1 MSDIFREVDEDIRHE
16 KFRRLWDRLGVWVI
30 ILAVAIVAGTAGYRG
45 WLYWQGQQ
53 SMKAG
58 DAYLEAV
65 RLAQDGKAEE
75 AEAAFAA
82 MGSATGGYPVLAKF
96 RLAESLAASG
106 KADEAVAAYDALAA
120 DSSVEAVLRGLA
132 AVRAGYIALDT
143 ADLAALKAR
152 LEPLTDENNS
162 WRFAAREILAF
173 AAWSA
178 GDMDAAI
185 AYASQITDD
194 AAAPREIGARVSIL
208 TKVIRGSQP
217 SIADKGET
225 N

>member
-45 WLYWQGQQ
+45 WLYWQQQQ

-58 DAYLEAV
+58 DAFMEAV
-65 RLAQDGKAEE
+65 KLSQDGKTAE

-82 MGSATGGYPVLAKF
+82 MSAATGGYPVLAKF
-96 RLAESLAASG
+96 RLAESLSASG

-120 DSSVEAVLRGLA
+120 DSGLEQVLRGLA

-143 ADLAALKAR
+143 ADFAALKTR
-152 LEPLTDENNS
+152 LEPLTAEDNA

-173 AAWSA
+173 GAWKA
-178 GDMDAAI
+178 GDMQAASD
-185 AYASQITDD
+185 YASQITDD

-208 TKVIRGSQP
+208 TKVISGSQA
-217 SIADKGET
+217 SLADKGET
-225 N
+225 K